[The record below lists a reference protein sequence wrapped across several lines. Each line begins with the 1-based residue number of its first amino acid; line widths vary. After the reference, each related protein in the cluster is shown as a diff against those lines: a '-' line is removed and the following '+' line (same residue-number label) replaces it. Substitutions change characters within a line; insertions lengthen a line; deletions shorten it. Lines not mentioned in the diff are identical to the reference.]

1 MKAYVKRLKSVFSDS
16 ERSGMELVQVAILIA
31 IAVAIGLIFK
41 DQILDFVN
49 NTFDG
54 LLNAGF

>member
-1 MKAYVKRLKSVFSDS
+1 MKAYIERLKSVFFDS
-16 ERSGMELVQVAILIA
+16 EKSGMELVQVAILIA

-54 LLNAGF
+54 LLNADF

>member
-1 MKAYVKRLKSVFSDS
+1 MQAYIERLKSVFFDS
-16 ERSGMELVQVAILIA
+16 GKSGMELVQVAILIA

-54 LLNAGF
+54 LLNADF

>member
-1 MKAYVKRLKSVFSDS
+1 MKAYIERLKFVFFDS
-16 ERSGMELVQVAILIA
+16 EKSGMELVQVAILIA

-54 LLNAGF
+54 LLNADF